1 MAMLPPDPDPSDDI
15 EILEVVGLDED
26 GAPVEEAVDEDD
38 VEIVFEDAPPKPK
51 SKATAPVRPPEDEVL
66 RERLV
71 RLQAD
76 FENFK
81 KRIDRERSDYFH
93 HATSGLVARLL
104 PVLDNF
110 ERALAAARGA
120 AGPPAHPL
128 LEGIVLIQRQ
138 LLEELSREGL
148 HPMDSIG
155 SAFDPEMHEAVAT
168 DTTSGAAPNTVTA
181 VLQRGYFFHD
191 RVLRAALVR
200 VCVEGGAAAT
210 PSEREES

>member
-1 MAMLPPDPDPSDDI
+1 MPPDPDPTDDI

-26 GAPVEEAVDEDD
+26 GVPVEAEDPDD
-38 VEIVFEDAPPKPK
+38 VEVVFDDVPLPPK
-51 SKATAPVRPPEDEVL
+51 KATAVSRPAAEEIAL

-81 KRIDRERSDYFH
+81 KRIDRERGDYFR

-110 ERALAAARGA
+110 ERALAAARSRADA
-120 AGPPAHPL
+120 ADPL
-128 LEGIVLIQRQ
+128 MEGVVLIQRQ

-148 HPMDSIG
+148 HAMDPIG
-155 SAFDPEMHEAVAT
+155 STFDPEMHEAVAT
-168 DTTSGAAPNTVTA
+168 DAASGN
-181 VLQRGYFFHD
+181 
-191 RVLRAALVR
+191 
-200 VCVEGGAAAT
+200 
-210 PSEREES
+210 

>member
-1 MAMLPPDPDPSDDI
+1 MPPDPDPTDDI

-26 GAPVEEAVDEDD
+26 GVPVETEDPDD
-38 VEIVFEDAPPKPK
+38 VEVVFEDAPPRPKPA
-51 SKATAPVRPPEDEVL
+51 SIAPARPSAEEIAL

-81 KRIDRERSDYFH
+81 KRNERERGDYFR

-110 ERALAAARGA
+110 ERAVAAARHRVEGPADPLMEGGA
-120 AGPPAHPL
+120 
-128 LEGIVLIQRQ
+128 LIQRQ
-138 LLEELSREGL
+138 LLQDLARAGL
-148 HPMDSIG
+148 PSLNPVG
-155 SAFDPEMHEAVAT
+155 SAFAPEMHEAVAT
-168 DTTSGAAPNTVTA
+168 DAASGTAPNTVTA

-200 VCVEGGAAAT
+200 VSVDGGAPA
-210 PSEREES
+210 PPEREES

>member
-1 MAMLPPDPDPSDDI
+1 MPPDPDPTDDI

-26 GAPVEEAVDEDD
+26 GAPVETEDPDD
-38 VEIVFEDAPPKPK
+38 VEVVFEDAPPKR
-51 SKATAPVRPPEDEVL
+51 KAVEPPRPAAEEIAL

-81 KRIDRERSDYFH
+81 KRIDRERGDYFR

-110 ERALAAARGA
+110 ERALAAARGP
-120 AGPPAHPL
+120 AGAPAHPL
-128 LEGIVLIQRQ
+128 LEGVVLIQRQ

-148 HPMDSIG
+148 HPMDSVG
-155 SAFDPEMHEAVAT
+155 STFDPEMHEAVAT
-168 DTTSGAAPNTVTA
+168 DTGSETAPNTVTA

-200 VCVEGGAAAT
+200 VSVDGDAAA
-210 PSEREES
+210 PPEREES

>member
-1 MAMLPPDPDPSDDI
+1 MAILPPDPDPTDDI

-26 GAPVEEAVDEDD
+26 GAPVEEVVDEDD
-38 VEIVFEDAPPKPK
+38 VEIVFEDAPPQPK
-51 SKATAPVRPPEDEVL
+51 SKATAPVRPAEDEIL

-81 KRIDRERSDYFH
+81 KRIDRERSDYFR

-110 ERALAAARGA
+110 ERALAATPAAPGA
-120 AGPPAHPL
+120 PAHPL
-128 LEGIVLIQRQ
+128 VEGIVLIQRQ

-148 HPMDSIG
+148 HPMESTG

-168 DTTSGAAPNTVTA
+168 DTTSDAAPHTVTA

-200 VCVEGGAAAT
+200 VKT

>member
-1 MAMLPPDPDPSDDI
+1 MPPDPDPTDDI

-26 GAPVEEAVDEDD
+26 GAPVETEDPDD
-38 VEIVFEDAPPKPK
+38 VEVVFEDAPPRPKPR
-51 SKATAPVRPPEDEVL
+51 SSAPARPPAEEIAL

-81 KRIDRERSDYFH
+81 KRIERERGDYFR

-110 ERALAAARGA
+110 ERALAAARNGVGGSA
-120 AGPPAHPL
+120 EAL
-128 LEGIVLIQRQ
+128 MEGIGLIQRQ

-148 HPMDSIG
+148 HAMDSIG
-155 SAFDPEMHEAVAT
+155 STFDPEMHEAVAT
-168 DTTSGAAPNTVTA
+168 DVASGSAPNTVTA

-200 VCVEGGAAAT
+200 VSVDGDAPA
-210 PSEREES
+210 PPPREES